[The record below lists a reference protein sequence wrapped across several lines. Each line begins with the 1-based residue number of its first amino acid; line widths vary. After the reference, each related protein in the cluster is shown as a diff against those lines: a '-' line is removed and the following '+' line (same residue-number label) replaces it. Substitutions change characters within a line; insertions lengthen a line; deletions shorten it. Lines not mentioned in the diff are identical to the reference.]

1 MLFICISF
9 SKYSSLL
16 IEPNERMKTLILCNG
31 EPPPQNLFEEALK
44 WADLFIAA
52 DGGGNTARSLDAA
65 PDFVIGDLD
74 SYRAKEDEEIELI
87 HDTDQETNDL
97 EKTLSFVKKRG
108 GAHVKVLA
116 ATGLRLDQTLK
127 NLSVLKQFND
137 QFQQLVFVDK
147 HGTIQLLPH
156 AYSKAIPV
164 GTTVSLFPLSGKV
177 TGVTTE
183 GLKYSLNDEDLENGV
198 RDGSSNRVAANL
210 VSITYQKGDLLLITG
225 K

>member
-1 MLFICISF
+1 M
-9 SKYSSLL
+9 
-16 IEPNERMKTLILCNG
+16 NTLILCNG
-31 EPPPQNLFEEALK
+31 EPPPQNLFKETLK

-52 DGGGNTARSLDAA
+52 DGGGNMARSLNTA

-74 SYRAKEDEEIELI
+74 SYQAKEDEEIELI

-97 EKTLSFVKKRG
+97 EKALSFVKKRG
-108 GAHVKVLA
+108 GTHVKVLA

-127 NLSVLKQFND
+127 NLSVLKQFDD
-137 QFQQLVFVDK
+137 QFQQLVFGDE

-156 AYSKAIPV
+156 TYSEAIPV

-177 TGVTTE
+177 AGVKTE
-183 GLKYSLNDEDLENGV
+183 GLKYSLNGEDLENGV
-198 RDGSSNRVAANL
+198 RDGSSNRVIANP